1 MWPESFP
8 ASEVKI
14 VRQSQSHVEL
24 LVCECECEC
33 EYSAVLLSPPVKF
46 YSSCKTLKG
55 IVYDKGA
62 AQGQTDAA
70 GGEAAAEAALPRR
83 QLCGRQEKMP
93 D

>member
-24 LVCECECEC
+24 LVCECECECEC

-62 AQGQTDAA
+62 AQGQTETRQ
-70 GGEAAAEAALPRR
+70 GER
-83 QLCGRQEKMP
+83 
-93 D
+93 